1 MWGNCGCSRIYRRY
15 LDFHEPRNIIF
26 CSYGLPPSAYLPTKS
41 HADYVRNILVYK
53 DALCDAL
60 SRQLCSPAHLNVFHP
75 VADGDSKQYV
85 EDSQRSNAKVC
96 HAAFKN
102 CWYVDDVTLRIIRRG
117 FSRHLLPSHS
127 HAQKVHT
134 NTVFR
139 TVHLISTSRLIYR
152 ELTPIVS
159 QDN

>member
-102 CWYVDDVTLRIIRRG
+102 CWMLTMSHYASSGEDSADTCCPATHTPRKCTRIP
-117 FSRHLLPSHS
+117 FSAR
-127 HAQKVHT
+127 
-134 NTVFR
+134 F
-139 TVHLISTSRLIYR
+139 I
-152 ELTPIVS
+152 
-159 QDN
+159 